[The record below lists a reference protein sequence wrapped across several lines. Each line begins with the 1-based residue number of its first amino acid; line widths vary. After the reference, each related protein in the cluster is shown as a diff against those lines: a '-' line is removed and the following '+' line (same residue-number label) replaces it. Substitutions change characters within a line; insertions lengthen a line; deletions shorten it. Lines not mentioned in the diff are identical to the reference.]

1 MGYAIAF
8 LLGAALVFC
17 IYHFN
22 LQPALRK
29 ERDALVQKLK
39 DKTGV

>member
-1 MGYAIAF
+1 MHFITGM
-8 LLGAALVFC
+8 LVGAAVVFV